1 MQARLPVRERQLVV
15 TRVPAPVS
23 APRLAQV
30 ARVSGSRQGAASVP
44 RPLAAAM
51 PPAARRVAESV
62 RPRVRAV
69 RALAARREAAQEQ
82 RLAAAQPSARVQ
94 ALARAAARAQPLGRA
109 QALPPASVRQWAR
122 VRGPE
127 QVAVPAPPRVRPQ
140 LRAWSQPRERP
151 VRAAR
156 RGAQPAGRKSSTVVV
171 QDLRWRR
178 CRPLRR
184 FRYPESAR
192 CARAGAAFAL
202 PPNA

>member
-30 ARVSGSRQGAASVP
+30 ARVSGSRLGAESVL

-82 RLAAAQPSARVQ
+82 RLAAAQPSAR
-94 ALARAAARAQPLGRA
+94 AQPLGRA

-122 VRGPE
+122 VRGAE